1 MINPLRVVSYSCWL
15 FVQVVEGAL
24 DVARDAVLPGVDMQ
38 PAILELP
45 LRCTTD
51 LEVSVMASSIT
62 ITPGT
67 ITVGIASA
75 AGTTPPTLYVHA
87 IYAADPESVR
97 ADLRDMEDH
106 VLAMTRGR
114 GRARDGGTP

>member
-1 MINPLRVVSYSCWL
+1 MTNPLRVLPYGAWL
-15 FVQVVEGAL
+15 TGEIVKGAF
-24 DVARDAVLPGVDMQ
+24 DVAKDALLPGVDMQ

-45 LRCTTD
+45 LRCSTD
-51 LEVSVMASSIT
+51 LEISLMASSIT

-87 IYAADPESVR
+87 IYAHDPEEIR
-97 ADLRDMEDH
+97 TGLRHMEDR
-106 VLAMTRGR
+106 VLRMTRGPGWD
-114 GRARDGGTP
+114 GRTP